1 MLWGCC
7 IAERGPEGLLEAPS
21 EVLIE
26 VAVDDGVGAAVEEGQ
41 PVGKGKDIAGDQV
54 QLVLTEVPVVCQQHQ
69 CPEGQ
74 PGEGEEESM
83 WVRMKVWAG
92 MADITVGVYY
102 RSCNQE
108 DEVNAAFYKQLEVAL
123 QSGAL
128 VLMGDFN
135 HPGICWVS
143 STARHMWSRW
153 FLQYAEDDVL
163 AQVVEEPIRQGVLLD
178 PAPSNR
184 NGLVRDVKVRGSLG
198 CSDCEMVE
206 FRTLCGRRKA
216 LNKIATLNFRRASF
230 DHFKGLLGGIPSI
243 RAL

>member
-1 MLWGCC
+1 MF
-7 IAERGPEGLLEAPS
+7 ILLY
-21 EVLIE
+21 
-26 VAVDDGVGAAVEEGQ
+26 Q
-41 PVGKGKDIAGDQV
+41 
-54 QLVLTEVPVVCQQHQ
+54 
-69 CPEGQ
+69 
-74 PGEGEEESM
+74 GEGEEESM

-206 FRTLCGRRKA
+206 FKNMSGRSKA
-216 LNKIATLNFRRASF
+216 KSKIATLAIQRANSDLF
-230 DHFKGLLGGIPSI
+230 WGLLGSLSWARVLEGKGAHKS
-243 RAL
+243 